1 MGRRA
6 EGHRHPAIR
15 QGISTEILRL
25 IERLQP
31 LGHDELPVIGIFLF
45 HHAIKR
51 GLMAIEVTISRAVTL
66 HLTVSD
72 SHRRVR
78 VGREVELTIHLEHAP
93 HIDTASLVVRV
104 IEAGERLIQRLLL
117 RLDRLGKEDHRVVR
131 QPISRRIRLELVE
144 ILVTAKDRGLKQ
156 MIDEMIHV
164 APEIL
169 SNHLQIG
176 GTVAGLHLSKIIL
189 EDNLGDLLI
198 HRGRIILVGKTEIVL
213 LQLRHQLRRLL
224 LILIIQGLYQSLRI
238 GWDFRELDAPL
249 QRLTEHH
256 APEPESLTFLND
268 PLQLSQSLRI
278 GGITLLLGP
287 GQQFLLLLTLHLLEV
302 SLIDRPVAADRTLI
316 RVGRARVLAGILD
329 ADLIV
334 LQHLLEHRL
343 LAQLPDMNTDRI
355 LDIASLGHLPRGII
369 LVGTTRKTDDH
380 GIIIRLDPVG
390 RDLQP
395 TFRAQGHIVL

>member
-6 EGHRHPAIR
+6 ESHRHPAIR
-15 QGISTEILRL
+15 QGVSTEIFRL

-51 GLMAIEVTISRAVTL
+51 GLMAIEITISRTVTL

-78 VGREVELTIHLEHAP
+78 VGREVELAIHLEHAP
-93 HIDTASLVVRV
+93 HIDTASLV
-104 IEAGERLIQRLLL
+104 ISIIKAGERFIQRLFL
-117 RLDRLGKEDHRVVR
+117 RLDRLSKEDHRVVR

-156 MIDEMIHV
+156 MIDETIHV

-176 GTVAGLHLSKIIL
+176 GTAAGLHLGKIIL
-189 EDNLGDLLI
+189 EDDLGDLLI
-198 HRGRIILVGKTEIVL
+198 HSGRIILIGKTEIPL
-213 LQLRHQLRRLL
+213 LQLGHQFRRFL
-224 LILIIQGLYQSLRI
+224 LILIVQGLNQSLRI
-238 GWDFRELDAPL
+238 GRDTRKLNTPL
-249 QRLTEHH
+249 QRLAEHH

-302 SLIDRPVAADRTLI
+302 PLIDRPVAADRTLV
-316 RVGRARVLAGILD
+316 RVGRARVFAGILD

-343 LAQLPDMNTDRI
+343 LTQLTDMDTNRVLNITP
-355 LDIASLGHLPRGII
+355 LGHLPRGII
-369 LVGTTRKTDDH
+369 LVGTARKTDDH
-380 GIIIRLDPVG
+380 GIIIRLDPIG